1 MDYQTY
7 VAPRYEL
14 RRPDEFPETKRRK
27 DPPNVRHL
35 VGVGRPALVR
45 PKRRAMDMAVALLLK
60 TQMPKWAVVAERKNK
75 APDPD
80 ELAVLERNV
89 LVMAKHVGLLGT
101 ILNPTNFKI
110 LGRHVEVEHE
120 SILDW
125 FQLARRIQTMFAGPP
140 RSIEMPV
147 GSIQIYVSYKP
158 GGSRSMVVR
167 PPFTDAALIYHA
179 AQMVAKG
186 TVSQTCEHCGSPF
199 LSGGAGREKEK
210 KRDGSRFCSDRCRWG
225 YHNQMRRK
233 AKP

>member
-1 MDYQTY
+1 MADLEMDYQTY

-101 ILNPTNFKI
+101 ILIQRILKSSVATLRLNMNRYWIGSSLHEEFK
-110 LGRHVEVEHE
+110 
-120 SILDW
+120 
-125 FQLARRIQTMFAGPP
+125 
-140 RSIEMPV
+140 
-147 GSIQIYVSYKP
+147 
-158 GGSRSMVVR
+158 
-167 PPFTDAALIYHA
+167 
-179 AQMVAKG
+179 
-186 TVSQTCEHCGSPF
+186 
-199 LSGGAGREKEK
+199 
-210 KRDGSRFCSDRCRWG
+210 
-225 YHNQMRRK
+225 
-233 AKP
+233 